1 LATIDTTISVGD
13 SVNGFSASDTLGS
26 PASRDATIGS
36 LDVRGQDN
44 RPFFDLSSGSQTPID
59 AAKYGKPAYRIINNG
74 DGTLSVQVGARI
86 EDPKTGEGR
95 DNYTSASMIIPDTAT
110 RDQQKAALDEVVNTW
125 QQNYAGITSSEQVEQ
140 GAAKVQ
146 PKNVDAITRKM
157 DSDAAA
163 TDQTGR
169 VMQVLQN
176 ARAQQVAGGPL
187 VSKTGIQSLIDAGL
201 VSEEA
206 SSNPMIA
213 QAEVTELLRLGPDEV
228 RSRMASD
235 VAAEVEVDETPV
247 FTSVRADQET
257 TETPVFS
264 TVRDTD
270 TTEDTIVELDE
281 TPVFTSVRGD
291 TTEDTDEGVTVEVDD
306 DAQGELDLVQVED
319 RKTTIPSVT
328 STRPE
333 TATAT
338 DETTDVTTDTDTTT
352 DVKVLTETGDYPEP
366 EEEPEVEVEEP
377 VTETEPEAE
386 PPTDIFVPPVT
397 TTDDDG
403 NEVTECPEGY
413 RMVTTGEG
421 PMCMKS
427 FSMERQRAGGW
438 YESVHRLGG

>member
-1 LATIDTTISVGD
+1 
-13 SVNGFSASDTLGS
+13 
-26 PASRDATIGS
+26 
-36 LDVRGQDN
+36 
-44 RPFFDLSSGSQTPID
+44 
-59 AAKYGKPAYRIINNG
+59 
-74 DGTLSVQVGARI
+74 
-86 EDPKTGEGR
+86 
-95 DNYTSASMIIPDTAT
+95 
-110 RDQQKAALDEVVNTW
+110 VVNTW

-146 PKNVDAITRKM
+146 PKNVDAITTKM

-247 FTSVRADQET
+247 FTSVRGDTT

-270 TTEDTIVELDE
+270 TTGDTIVELDE

-291 TTEDTDEGVTVEVDD
+291 TTTDTDEGVTVELEDD
-306 DAQGELDLVQVED
+306 SDAQGELDLVQVED
-319 RKTTIPSVT
+319 RKTTIPAVT
-328 STRPE
+328 STKPE
-333 TATAT
+333 TTTAT
-338 DETTDVTTDTDTTT
+338 DKATDTTTDTDTTT
-352 DVKVLTETGDYPEP
+352 EVKVLTETGDYPEP
-366 EEEPEVEVEEP
+366 EEEEEPEVEVTP
-377 VTETEPEAE
+377 ETEVTTEVDE
-386 PPTDIFVPPVT
+386 GIDVLVPPIT
-397 TTDDDG
+397 STDDDG
-403 NEVTECPEGY
+403 NTVTECPEGY
-413 RMVTTGEG
+413 EMVETPDG
-421 PMCMKS
+421 PMCQKS
-427 FSMERQRAGGW
+427 VSSTRQRAGASTRAYTGLAGNVGRRGPGQKRKTTT
-438 YESVHRLGG
+438 STQRVRPTIRSA